1 MTKKIRVSSG
11 ILVLLF
17 GLGGLLLLYPGF
29 ANWWNGMHQSRAI
42 AAYAQQVS
50 QLTEADYTQ
59 YWEDAQ
65 TYNHLLAEG
74 DADITQSY
82 ETLLDPAGSGVMGYL
97 EIPAIDCVLPIRH
110 GSSETVLRAAVG
122 HLEWSSLPVG
132 GTSAHCVLSGH
143 RGLPSAKLFTD
154 LDKLVIGDV
163 FHLQVLGT
171 TLTYRVDQILTVLP
185 GETGEL
191 RIKDG
196 QDYCTLV
203 TCTPY
208 AINTHRLLVRGCR
221 VETQPPED
229 TPPPADAP
237 APPPY
242 RPDPSW
248 FLALIF
254 LPPFLFLFLYLR
266 RISRR
271 ENGTQSSCTTQKS
284 TP

>member
-1 MTKKIRVSSG
+1 MTKKIRASSG
-11 ILVLLF
+11 VLVLLF
-17 GLGGLLLLYPGF
+17 GLGSLLLLYPGF

-59 YWEDAQ
+59 YWDAAQ

-74 DADITQSY
+74 GADITQSY

-110 GSSETVLRAAVG
+110 GSSEAVLRAAVG

-154 LDKLVIGDV
+154 LDKLVIGDI

-208 AINTHRLLVRGCR
+208 GINTHRLLVRGCR
-221 VETQPPED
+221 VETQVPED
-229 TPPPADAP
+229 TPPPSGVP
-237 APPPY
+237 EPPH
-242 RPDPSW
+242 RPDPSLC
-248 FLALIF
+248 LALIF
-254 LPPFLFLFLYLR
+254 LPLFFFLFLYPR
-266 RISRR
+266 PAFHR
-271 ENGTQSSCTTQKS
+271 ENGTQTSSTTQKS

>member
-1 MTKKIRVSSG
+1 MKKKFWASTALL
-11 ILVLLF
+11 ILILLA
-17 GLGGLLLLYPGF
+17 GLCLLLYPGF

-59 YWEDAQ
+59 YWDAAHA
-65 TYNHLLAEG
+65 YNRLLAQG
-74 DADITQSY
+74 GADITQSY
-82 ETLLDPAGSGVMGYL
+82 ETLLDPTGSGVMGYL

-110 GSSETVLRAAVG
+110 GSSEAVLRAAVG
-122 HLEWSSLPVG
+122 HLDWSSLPVG

-221 VETQPPED
+221 VETQVPED
-229 TPPPADAP
+229 TPPPSGVP
-237 APPPY
+237 EPPH
-242 RPDPSW
+242 RPDPSLC
-248 FLALIF
+248 LALIF
-254 LPPFLFLFLYLR
+254 LPLFFLLFLYPR
-266 RISRR
+266 PTFHR

>member
-1 MTKKIRVSSG
+1 MTKKIRASSG
-11 ILVLLF
+11 VLVLLF
-17 GLGGLLLLYPGF
+17 GLGSLLLLYPGF

-59 YWEDAQ
+59 YWDAAHA
-65 TYNHLLAEG
+65 YNRLLAQG
-74 DADITQSY
+74 GADITQSY
-82 ETLLDPAGSGVMGYL
+82 ETLLDPTGSGVMGYL

-110 GSSETVLRAAVG
+110 GSSEAVLRAAVG
-122 HLEWSSLPVG
+122 HLDWSSLPVG

-208 AINTHRLLVRGCR
+208 GVNSHRLLVRGAR
-221 VETQPPED
+221 IND
-229 TPPPADAP
+229 
-237 APPPY
+237 
-242 RPDPSW
+242 SGSK
-248 FLALIF
+248 LALEAAATDDRAQPYDYAVYIIAAVSIGIAAGIGGIW
-254 LPPFLFLFLYLR
+254 YAVKKR
-266 RISRR
+266 KRKQH
-271 ENGTQSSCTTQKS
+271 EKA
-284 TP
+284 

>member
-1 MTKKIRVSSG
+1 MKKKFWASTALL
-11 ILVLLF
+11 ILILLA
-17 GLGGLLLLYPGF
+17 GLCLLLYPGF

-59 YWEDAQ
+59 YWDAAHA
-65 TYNHLLAEG
+65 YNRLLAQG
-74 DADITQSY
+74 GADITQSY
-82 ETLLDPAGSGVMGYL
+82 ETLLDPTGSGVMGYL

-110 GSSETVLRAAVG
+110 GSSEAVLRAAVG
-122 HLEWSSLPVG
+122 HLDWSSLPVG

-221 VETQPPED
+221 VETQVPED
-229 TPPPADAP
+229 TPPPSGVP
-237 APPPY
+237 EPPH
-242 RPDPSW
+242 RPDPSLC
-248 FLALIF
+248 LALIF
-254 LPPFLFLFLYLR
+254 LPLFFLLFLYPR
-266 RISRR
+266 PTFHR
-271 ENGTQSSCTTQKS
+271 ENGTQTSSTTQKS

>member
-1 MTKKIRVSSG
+1 MTKKIRASSG
-11 ILVLLF
+11 ALVLLF
-17 GLGGLLLLYPGF
+17 GLGSLLLLYPGF

-59 YWEDAQ
+59 YWDAAHAH
-65 TYNHLLAEG
+65 NRLLAQG
-74 DADITQSY
+74 GADITQSY
-82 ETLLDPAGSGVMGYL
+82 ETLLDPTGSGVMGYL

-110 GSSETVLRAAVG
+110 GSSEAVLRAAVG
-122 HLEWSSLPVG
+122 HLDWSSLPVG

-221 VETQPPED
+221 VETQVPED
-229 TPPPADAP
+229 TPPPSGVP
-237 APPPY
+237 EPPPH
-242 RPDPSW
+242 RPDPSLC
-248 FLALIF
+248 LALIF
-254 LPPFLFLFLYLR
+254 LPLFFLLFLYPR
-266 RISRR
+266 PTFHR
-271 ENGTQSSCTTQKS
+271 ENGTQTSSTTQKS

>member
-1 MTKKIRVSSG
+1 MKKKFWASTALL
-11 ILVLLF
+11 ILILLA
-17 GLGGLLLLYPGF
+17 GLCLLLYPGF

-59 YWEDAQ
+59 YWDAAHA
-65 TYNHLLAEG
+65 YNRLLAQG
-74 DADITQSY
+74 GADITQSY
-82 ETLLDPAGSGVMGYL
+82 ETLLDPTGSGVMGYL

-110 GSSETVLRAAVG
+110 GSSEAVLRAAVG
-122 HLEWSSLPVG
+122 HLDWSSLPVG

-221 VETQPPED
+221 VETQPPEG

-266 RISRR
+266 RTSRR
-271 ENGTQSSCTTQKS
+271 ENGTQTSSTTQKS